1 MGATIRPLLHRL
13 FVHPQAGIGANIR
26 PTSLGSYVFSASARN
41 LGSRCGCLK
50 RLSSPDRPVDQ
61 QPQHSDEKP
70 RSSRA
75 PMTIAESQTPVPWF
89 IRTLLLPHAL
99 CETTRTSAETKAHTP
114 EFGHRRQKAHNRFI
128 SKNNQCLTF
137 AKSVN
142 LIFSYAVT
150 FQKGR
155 AADESLRTQ
164 NWNKQ
169 TNNQSS
175 QTLNDT

>member
-1 MGATIRPLLHRL
+1 MWAEFPAAPAPPASGDGSDYSSASSSTIRPPASGDDL
-13 FVHPQAGIGANIR
+13 NIR

-50 RLSSPDRPVDQ
+50 RVSSPDRPVDQ

-128 SKNNQCLTF
+128 SKNNQDLG
-137 AKSVN
+137 
-142 LIFSYAVT
+142 
-150 FQKGR
+150 GR
-155 AADESLRTQ
+155 VEFTCS
-164 NWNKQ
+164 
-169 TNNQSS
+169 
-175 QTLNDT
+175 